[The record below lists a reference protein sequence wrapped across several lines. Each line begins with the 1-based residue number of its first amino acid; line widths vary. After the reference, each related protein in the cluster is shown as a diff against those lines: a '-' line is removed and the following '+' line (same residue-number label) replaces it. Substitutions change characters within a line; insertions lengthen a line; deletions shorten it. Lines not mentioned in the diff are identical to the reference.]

1 MTKFNKLFTFKIKH
15 TRFSTIFIVREGN
28 HHMYKINFNQPIHV
42 HFIGIGGISMSGLAE
57 ILLKEGFTVSG
68 SDSKV
73 SPLTEHLEAKGAQI
87 FYGQKASNIIDGI
100 DCVVYT
106 AAIRRENA
114 ELMEAVAKKIPMLTR
129 AELLGQLMANY
140 KTPIAVSGTHGK
152 TTTTSMISHILLEGD
167 TDPTISVGGILQAI
181 GGNIR
186 VVNYSNIQLVAED
199 PADYQKELVDE
210 FEQFTDLVNA
220 ANAIVDDTDARYEAF
235 AKAEAYMINNSLAVP
250 CYYDVRWCLT
260 HVNEYTKINAMFGP
274 CNFKYVNWETSED
287 AYTTA
292 QYEEFAKAFDAAKS

>member
-106 AAIRRENA
+106 AAIRRE
-114 ELMEAVAKKIPMLTR
+114 M
-129 AELLGQLMANY
+129 Q
-140 KTPIAVSGTHGK
+140 S
-152 TTTTSMISHILLEGD
+152 
-167 TDPTISVGGILQAI
+167 
-181 GGNIR
+181 
-186 VVNYSNIQLVAED
+186 
-199 PADYQKELVDE
+199 
-210 FEQFTDLVNA
+210 
-220 ANAIVDDTDARYEAF
+220 
-235 AKAEAYMINNSLAVP
+235 
-250 CYYDVRWCLT
+250 
-260 HVNEYTKINAMFGP
+260 
-274 CNFKYVNWETSED
+274 
-287 AYTTA
+287 
-292 QYEEFAKAFDAAKS
+292 

>member
-1 MTKFNKLFTFKIKH
+1 MKRKTLRLIALSLCVVLMAAAVVDTAPVSAYAVTQTEIDALKAERDAIKAQRQEKQAIVEQLEADKASVVEQKQAMDELTAIGVTFPVKAPFFFVAGNTVTQDNATVLKQCFTDSFGDDFIQLDLGTYVSSFAKEVRIPKLHGF
-15 TRFSTIFIVREGN
+15 V
-28 HHMYKINFNQPIHV
+28 INGWGADFGDPVNFVGQ
-42 HFIGIGGISMSGLAE
+42 E
-57 ILLKEGFTVSG
+57 ILH
-68 SDSKV
+68 DS
-73 SPLTEHLEAKGAQI
+73 
-87 FYGQKASNIIDGI
+87 
-100 DCVVYT
+100 
-106 AAIRRENA
+106 NA
-114 ELMEAVAKKIPMLTR
+114 YYA
-129 AELLGQLMANY
+129 
-140 KTPIAVSGTHGK
+140 
-152 TTTTSMISHILLEGD
+152 
-167 TDPTISVGGILQAI
+167 
-181 GGNIR
+181 
-186 VVNYSNIQLVAED
+186 VNYSNIQLVAEN
-199 PADYQKELVDE
+199 PADYQKELVEE

>member
-1 MTKFNKLFTFKIKH
+1 MNFTLKIWRQKDAKSKGAFESYKVENISADTSFLEMLDILNNNLIH
-15 TRFSTIFIVREGN
+15 EGKEPVAFDHDCREGICGMCSL
-28 HHMYKINFNQPIHV
+28 H
-42 HFIGIGGISMSGLAE
+42 
-57 ILLKEGFTVSG
+57 
-68 SDSKV
+68 
-73 SPLTEHLEAKGAQI
+73 
-87 FYGQKASNIIDGI
+87 ID
-100 DCVVYT
+100 Y
-106 AAIRRENA
+106 A
-114 ELMEAVAKKIPMLTR
+114 
-129 AELLGQLMANY
+129 
-140 KTPIAVSGTHGK
+140 
-152 TTTTSMISHILLEGD
+152 
-167 TDPTISVGGILQAI
+167 
-181 GGNIR
+181 
-186 VVNYSNIQLVAED
+186 VNYSNIQLVAED